1 MVGKRVVQSQG
12 QLFFLR
18 RIYGAIRRQTCAPFG
33 HVQLVRSHQGARFSL
48 SCLYLH
54 RKTRGLIGRCDG
66 AIRRRCLR
74 FPLLV
79 YVYVHSRQGSRA
91 LLVLL
96 VSPPQN
102 CGGYT
107 AQYGI
112 ALRFSLVTYA
122 WYAPCGNCSRSLS
135 CLYLHRKSVVIGGVR
150 GALYFAI
157 LRRCLRFPLLVYVI
171 LFYQKFLSSFR
182 YSIKFTKD
190 LRKKSL
196 NL

>member
-18 RIYGAIRRQTCAPFG
+18 WIYFAILRQTCAPFG

-54 RKTRGLIGRCDG
+54 RK
-66 AIRRRCLR
+66 
-74 FPLLV
+74 
-79 YVYVHSRQGSRA
+79 
-91 LLVLL
+91 
-96 VSPPQN
+96 
-102 CGGYT
+102 
-107 AQYGI
+107 
-112 ALRFSLVTYA
+112 
-122 WYAPCGNCSRSLS
+122 
-135 CLYLHRKSVVIGGVR
+135 SVVMSGVR

-171 LFYQKFLSSFR
+171 IFYQKFLSSFQ